1 MGATL
6 AGMGARLLGGAGAG
20 AEAAGPVLSAVSGM
34 VKPQQR
40 ELGGFKDMMINAG
53 RKMNSPAGMSMMQS
67 IPGLFGHE
75 QPQQMDKN
83 NPEWA
88 RMIAEMLRNGT
99 GSGR

>member
-1 MGATL
+1 MGRMTS
-6 AGMGARLLGGAGAG
+6 GMGRGAASGG
-20 AEAAGPVLSAVSGM
+20 PTLSAVPEM
-34 VKPQQR
+34 VQPQQR

-53 RKMNSPAGMSMMQS
+53 RKMNSPEGRMMIGS
-67 IPGLFGHE
+67 IPGLFGHD
-75 QPQQMDKN
+75 QNPYQMDQGGQMDKN